1 MNKEKTLAA
10 HRIKKKLAEAN
21 KAVNTA
27 KSKTAIA
34 ESKTK
39 KILEAFDAAKKVVN
53 QQKDTLELAKKQI
66 LENRK
71 LIKNYEKLLGVKY
84 MQHENAV
91 KLQQKA
97 EALNAKHKKSNENLR
112 KKLEAYTKR
121 CSILEARVKKM
132 REEKELKSKVVSQDL
147 QVVKRTDSKKAKVEA
162 IKRAIAKKLAEKAG
176 FNKKELSRKKAKIAK
191 VYSNKFGIAESFAN
205 NILDKHGMTEG
216 LVRLQKLAEKAG
228 FNKKELSR
236 KKAKIAKVYSNKF
249 GIAESFA
256 NNILDKHGMTEG
268 LVRLQKIANRKVESK
283 KISMVQKIRESKNV
297 SKNKKAKAKATN
309 EEINKIVKIYTTKY
323 KMPEAACRKIF
334 EKYEKNEAV
343 VKLQSVANEIS
354 KFSESKKPETKSTN
368 ESKQKVYEASNVDS
382 GVSLYSLFS

>member
-97 EALNAKHKKSNENLR
+97 EALNAKHKKSNKDLQ

-147 QVVKRTDSKKAKVEA
+147 QVVKRVDSKKAKVEA
-162 IKRAIAKKLAEKAG
+162 IKRAITK
-176 FNKKELSRKKAKIAK
+176 
-191 VYSNKFGIAESFAN
+191 
-205 NILDKHGMTEG
+205 
-216 LVRLQKLAEKAG
+216 KLAEKAG

>member
-162 IKRAIAKKLAEKAG
+162 IKRAITK
-176 FNKKELSRKKAKIAK
+176 
-191 VYSNKFGIAESFAN
+191 
-205 NILDKHGMTEG
+205 
-216 LVRLQKLAEKAG
+216 KLAEKAG

>member
-147 QVVKRTDSKKAKVEA
+147 QVVKKADSKKAKVEA
-162 IKRAIAKKLAEKAG
+162 IKRAIAKKLAEKA
-176 FNKKELSRKKAKIAK
+176 
-191 VYSNKFGIAESFAN
+191 
-205 NILDKHGMTEG
+205 D
-216 LVRLQKLAEKAG
+216 

-268 LVRLQKIANRKVESK
+268 LVRLQKIANRKAESK
-283 KISMVQKIRESKNV
+283 KIPMV
-297 SKNKKAKAKATN
+297 
-309 EEINKIVKIYTTKY
+309 
-323 KMPEAACRKIF
+323 
-334 EKYEKNEAV
+334 
-343 VKLQSVANEIS
+343 
-354 KFSESKKPETKSTN
+354 
-368 ESKQKVYEASNVDS
+368 
-382 GVSLYSLFS
+382 

>member
-97 EALNAKHKKSNENLR
+97 EALNAEHKKSNEDLQ

-147 QVVKRTDSKKAKVEA
+147 QVVKKADSKKAKVEA
-162 IKRAIAKKLAEKAG
+162 IKQAIAKKLAEKA
-176 FNKKELSRKKAKIAK
+176 
-191 VYSNKFGIAESFAN
+191 
-205 NILDKHGMTEG
+205 D
-216 LVRLQKLAEKAG
+216 

-268 LVRLQKIANRKVESK
+268 LVRLQKIANRKAESK
-283 KISMVQKIRESKNV
+283 KIPMVQKIRESKNASENKKVVIKRV
-297 SKNKKAKAKATN
+297 SENKKARAKATN
-309 EEINKIVKIYTTKY
+309 EEIDKIVKIYTTKY

-368 ESKQKVYEASNVDS
+368 ESKQKVDEASNVDS

>member
-97 EALNAKHKKSNENLR
+97 EALNAEHKKSNEDLQ

-132 REEKELKSKVVSQDL
+132 REEKELKSILSKVDNTLPLEQ
-147 QVVKRTDSKKAKVEA
+147 QVKEA
-162 IKRAIAKKLAEKAG
+162 LKL
-176 FNKKELSRKKAKIAK
+176 LLR
-191 VYSNKFGIAESFAN
+191 
-205 NILDKHGMTEG
+205 
-216 LVRLQKLAEKAG
+216 
-228 FNKKELSR
+228 
-236 KKAKIAKVYSNKF
+236 
-249 GIAESFA
+249 
-256 NNILDKHGMTEG
+256 
-268 LVRLQKIANRKVESK
+268 
-283 KISMVQKIRESKNV
+283 
-297 SKNKKAKAKATN
+297 
-309 EEINKIVKIYTTKY
+309 
-323 KMPEAACRKIF
+323 
-334 EKYEKNEAV
+334 
-343 VKLQSVANEIS
+343 
-354 KFSESKKPETKSTN
+354 
-368 ESKQKVYEASNVDS
+368 
-382 GVSLYSLFS
+382 

>member
-97 EALNAKHKKSNENLR
+97 EALNAEHKKSNEDLQ

-147 QVVKRTDSKKAKVEA
+147 QVVKKADSKKAKVEA
-162 IKRAIAKKLAEKAG
+162 IKQAITKKLAEKAD
-176 FNKKELSRKKAKIAK
+176 FDRKELSRKKAKIAK
-191 VYSNKFGIAESFAN
+191 VYSNKFGIAEKFAN
-205 NILDKHGMTEG
+205 H
-216 LVRLQKLAEKAG
+216 
-228 FNKKELSR
+228 
-236 KKAKIAKVYSNKF
+236 
-249 GIAESFA
+249 
-256 NNILDKHGMTEG
+256 ILDKHGMTEG
-268 LVRLQKIANRKVESK
+268 LVRLQKIANRKAESK
-283 KISMVQKIRESKNV
+283 KISMAQKIRESKNV
-297 SKNKKAKAKATN
+297 SENKKVVIKKVSENKKAEAKTTN
-309 EEINKIVKIYTTKY
+309 EEIDKIVKIYTTKY

-334 EKYEKNEAV
+334 EKYEKNEAI

-354 KFSESKKPETKSTN
+354 KFSESKKPETKYTN
-368 ESKQKVYEASNVDS
+368 ESKQKVDEASNVDS

>member
-97 EALNAKHKKSNENLR
+97 EALNKMVF
-112 KKLEAYTKR
+112 KKLNR
-121 CSILEARVKKM
+121 LKKH
-132 REEKELKSKVVSQDL
+132 EEKLKK
-147 QVVKRTDSKKAKVEA
+147 
-162 IKRAIAKKLAEKAG
+162 
-176 FNKKELSRKKAKIAK
+176 
-191 VYSNKFGIAESFAN
+191 
-205 NILDKHGMTEG
+205 
-216 LVRLQKLAEKAG
+216 
-228 FNKKELSR
+228 
-236 KKAKIAKVYSNKF
+236 
-249 GIAESFA
+249 
-256 NNILDKHGMTEG
+256 
-268 LVRLQKIANRKVESK
+268 
-283 KISMVQKIRESKNV
+283 
-297 SKNKKAKAKATN
+297 
-309 EEINKIVKIYTTKY
+309 
-323 KMPEAACRKIF
+323 
-334 EKYEKNEAV
+334 
-343 VKLQSVANEIS
+343 
-354 KFSESKKPETKSTN
+354 KFSGTFICEEGIIKYLP
-368 ESKQKVYEASNVDS
+368 
-382 GVSLYSLFS
+382 